1 MADDAD
7 VLKRLVL
14 QAGSDVSDN
23 PGDPRYEP
31 RGERDHAGRDARQAR
46 RQQQAERQE
55 DESLSRD
62 IHQELDGMRRHVA
75 RRPVDGGELEGSREC
90 RIDGHQH
97 RKPEPLPDHDLAA
110 PDGPSK
116 HRQKQTAFH
125 LGRDQRPRH
134 HRRAQREDAAE
145 HERDDDQ
152 QLGRQQRNLVGRKRS
167 AVAAGHCRDLVE
179 APRGK
184 PDHEQGQNEKRE
196 EQPPARGFLDRQTR
210 DDEKRRHYFSWSS
223 SVWWRGATSY
233 TRPPM
238 ATIEDTSSGTRPASR
253 LAKVRLSPSSSSRPK
268 PDSLFLS
275 AWVRPVTRT
284 RTVVPLSRSSI
295 VPDAMTRPWSTT
307 ATRSQ

>member
-14 QAGSDVSDN
+14 QTGSDVSDN

-62 IHQELDGMRRHVA
+62 IYQELDGMRRHVA

-90 RIDGHQH
+90 RIDGHQN

-145 HERDDDQ
+145 HERDD
-152 QLGRQQRNLVGRKRS
+152 
-167 AVAAGHCRDLVE
+167 
-179 APRGK
+179 
-184 PDHEQGQNEKRE
+184 
-196 EQPPARGFLDRQTR
+196 
-210 DDEKRRHYFSWSS
+210 EKRRHYFSSSSSSWRKRSS

-238 ATIEDTSSGTRPASR
+238 ATIEETSSGTRPASR

-307 ATRSQ
+307 ATRSQTCSTSLKR